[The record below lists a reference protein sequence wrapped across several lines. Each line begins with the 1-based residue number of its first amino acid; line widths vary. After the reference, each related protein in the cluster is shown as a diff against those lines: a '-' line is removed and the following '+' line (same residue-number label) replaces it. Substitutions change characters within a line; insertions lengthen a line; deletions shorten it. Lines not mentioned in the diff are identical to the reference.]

1 MMILTYSVLRYM
13 FSVDGASVGIIVVAM
28 STPDD
33 TSMTATEMCSFVYYQ
48 YPTGHISCD
57 CLEE

>member
-1 MMILTYSVLRYM
+1 MMIVTYSMLRYT
-13 FSVDGASVGIIVVAM
+13 FNVDGASVGTIVVAM
-28 STPDD
+28 SAPDD
-33 TSMTATEMCSFVYYQ
+33 TSITATEMCSFVYYQ